1 MTVLE
6 IIAVLMLILGAGF
19 FAMAE
24 FSVVSSHRNRLEQL
38 AAQGHRGAQAA
49 IELAEQ
55 PVRFLAAVQVG
66 TTLSTMLVGA
76 LTGAVLAARL
86 ASWVGGYRAIAP
98 FGTLAAMII
107 VIAASTYVSLILGEM
122 LPKQIALKYPEAIAS
137 RIAPSL
143 AVLARVAAPIVWALD
158 SSTNFVLCRLR
169 LGKGPERTV
178 TEEDI
183 HNIVAEGA
191 KLGIIHHVERDM
203 IESVLDLADSPV
215 RSIMTPRPHLIWMD
229 INELCRRVP
238 GCAARAAQTS
248 AGGGRARCLR
258 MHLARLNAEQGRE
271 LSLCNRSD
279 DPAMDRSGPADVRV
293 WGRNGAR
300 ELKEGDLMET
310 TEPWRAP
317 WRELIEGSTVWAPFG
332 DHGWRPSI
340 IIGLGKNR
348 ADHTVVHLSF
358 ETGGKGRRLAG
369 ELWWRKVE
377 LRGKDKPKAQ
387 TVGA

>member
-1 MTVLE
+1 
-6 IIAVLMLILGAGF
+6 
-19 FAMAE
+19 
-24 FSVVSSHRNRLEQL
+24 
-38 AAQGHRGAQAA
+38 
-49 IELAEQ
+49 
-55 PVRFLAAVQVG
+55 
-66 TTLSTMLVGA
+66 
-76 LTGAVLAARL
+76 
-86 ASWVGGYRAIAP
+86 
-98 FGTLAAMII
+98 
-107 VIAASTYVSLILGEM
+107 
-122 LPKQIALKYPEAIAS
+122 
-137 RIAPSL
+137 
-143 AVLARVAAPIVWALD
+143 
-158 SSTNFVLCRLR
+158 LR

-348 ADHTVVHLSF
+348 ADNTVVHLSF
-358 ETGGKGRRLAG
+358 ETGLGREGKGNKGKRLAG
-369 ELWWRKVE
+369 ELWWRKPE
-377 LRGKDKPKAQ
+377 LKGRDKPKAQ